1 MSVTT
6 HLHDLVNIKAET
18 LTRDRGPFG
27 VVCFLDADG
36 NKFFLY
42 TDPATAHAIAD
53 AFAAHKLAQARAME
67 GSA

>member
-27 VVCFLDADG
+27 DL
-36 NKFFLY
+36 
-42 TDPATAHAIAD
+42 
-53 AFAAHKLAQARAME
+53 AARVHVTLEQARAE
-67 GSA
+67 K